1 VLAGLAENSSV
12 RGLRPFNPLLDL
24 HPTTEL
30 IELAFGEALDPLS
43 RDALR
48 EMRALAW
55 LFGPLFWLLSA
66 MHMPLADTYGG
77 FVWMEKGRIVGNVT
91 VHRRYSEKKGWF
103 ISNLA
108 VHPEYRRR
116 GIARGLVTA
125 GVEMARQKRARRISL
140 EVRADNFAARRLY
153 EELGFTE
160 VDSVSSLKLDP
171 VVTPS
176 PVALEGYTIEI
187 VKPAQWKELLRLAE
201 EALSPEAREMI
212 PWSEEFQRPSSAR
225 RLVFSIGD
233 FLNGRTTMHLAASK
247 QGEFAAV
254 VTLRTGGF
262 LGAHSLTLM
271 VHPAHRSKVEE
282 ALLANALSVLETSR
296 SRALQAKIHPS
307 YPHARGVFQRHG
319 FVEEATLDLLTLRLE
334 NGQEAQG
341 DY

>member
-1 VLAGLAENSSV
+1 MLAGLAESSSA

-30 IELAFGEALDPLS
+30 IELAFGEALDPVS
-43 RDALR
+43 REALR

-66 MHMPLADTYGG
+66 MRMPLADTFGG

-103 ISNLA
+103 VSNLA

-125 GVEMARQKRARRISL
+125 GVQMARQKRARRISL

-153 EELGFTE
+153 QELGFTE

-212 PWSEEFQRPSSAR
+212 PLSEEFLQPSLVR
-225 RLVFSIGD
+225 RLVSSIGD
-233 FLNGRTTMHLAASK
+233 FLNGRTTMRLAASK

-282 ALLANALSVLETSR
+282 ILLASALSVLETSR
-296 SRALQAKIHPS
+296 SRALKAEIHPS
-307 YPHARGVFQRHG
+307 YPHARSMFEQHG
-319 FVEEATLDLLTLRLE
+319 FAEQATLNLLTLSLE
-334 NGQEAQG
+334 NRQEA
-341 DY
+341 

>member
-1 VLAGLAENSSV
+1 MLAGLAESSSA

-30 IELAFGEALDPLS
+30 IELAFGDALDPLS
-43 RDALR
+43 REALR

-66 MHMPLADTYGG
+66 MRMPLADTYGG

-116 GIARGLVTA
+116 GIARGLVSA
-125 GVEMARQKRARRISL
+125 GVQMAQQKGARRISL

-153 EELGFTE
+153 QELGFTE

-176 PVALEGYTIEI
+176 PVPLEGYTIEI

-212 PWSEEFQRPSSAR
+212 PLSEEFLQPSLVR
-225 RLVFSIGD
+225 RLVSSIGD
-233 FLNGRTTMHLAASK
+233 FLNGRTTMRLAASK

-282 ALLANALSVLETSR
+282 ILLASALSVLETSR
-296 SRALQAKIHPS
+296 SRALKAEIHPS
-307 YPHARGVFQRHG
+307 YPHARSMFEQYG

-334 NGQEAQG
+334 NRQEA
-341 DY
+341 

>member
-1 VLAGLAENSSV
+1 VLAGLAESSSA

-30 IELAFGEALDPLS
+30 IELAFGEALDPVS
-43 RDALR
+43 REALR

-66 MHMPLADTYGG
+66 MRMPLADTFGG
-77 FVWMEKGRIVGNVT
+77 FVWMEKGRIAGNVT

-103 ISNLA
+103 VSNLA

-125 GVEMARQKRARRISL
+125 GVQMARQKRARRISL

-153 EELGFTE
+153 QELGFTE

-212 PWSEEFQRPSSAR
+212 PLSEEFLQPSLVR
-225 RLVFSIGD
+225 RLVSSIGD
-233 FLNGRTTMHLAASK
+233 FLNGRTTMRLAASK

-262 LGAHSLTLM
+262 LGAHLLTLM

-282 ALLANALSVLETSR
+282 ILLASALSVLETSR
-296 SRALQAKIHPS
+296 SRALKAEIHPS
-307 YPHARGVFQRHG
+307 YPHARSMFEQYG

-334 NGQEAQG
+334 NRQEA
-341 DY
+341 

>member
-1 VLAGLAENSSV
+1 VLAGLAESSSA

-30 IELAFGEALDPLS
+30 IELAFAEALDPSS
-43 RDALR
+43 REALR

-66 MHMPLADTYGG
+66 MRMPLADTYGG

-108 VHPEYRRR
+108 VHPDYRRR
-116 GIARGLVTA
+116 GIARGLVSA
-125 GVEMARQKRARRISL
+125 GVQMAQQKGARRISL

-176 PVALEGYTIEI
+176 PVASEGYAIEI

-201 EALSPEAREMI
+201 EALSPEAREII
-212 PWSEEFQRPSSAR
+212 PLSEECQQPSLVH
-225 RLVFSIGD
+225 RLASSIGD
-233 FLNGRTTMHLAASK
+233 FLSGRTTIRLAASK
-247 QGEFAAV
+247 QGQFAAV
-254 VTLRTGGF
+254 VTLRRGGF

-271 VHPAHRSKVEE
+271 VHPTHRSKVEE
-282 ALLANALSVLETSR
+282 ILLATALSVLETSR
-296 SRALQAKIHPS
+296 SRALKAEIHPS
-307 YPHARGVFQRHG
+307 YPHARSIFEQYR
-319 FVEEATLDLLTLRLE
+319 FVEEATLHLLTLRLE
-334 NGQEAQG
+334 NRQEA
-341 DY
+341 